1 MNKAKIEE
9 LKFTKEDFNQ
19 IKDFL
24 PINYVAVVTEK
35 IGNKI
40 SKRQVRNIIN
50 GEQKDEYM
58 VIDALLNLV
67 AERKS
72 ALALQKERIKALSSK

>member
-1 MNKAKIEE
+1 MNKVKNEE
-9 LKFTKEDFNQ
+9 LKFTKEDLNQ
-19 IKDFL
+19 VKEFL
-24 PINYVAVVTEK
+24 PINYVAVVTEE

-40 SKRQVRNIIN
+40 SKRQVRFIIN
-50 GEQKDEYM
+50 GEQKDEHG

>member
-1 MNKAKIEE
+1 MNKAKNEE
-9 LKFTKEDFNQ
+9 LKFTKEDLHQ
-19 IKDFL
+19 VKEFL

-40 SKRQVRNIIN
+40 SKRQVRFIIN
-50 GEQKDEYM
+50 GEQKDEHG

-67 AERKS
+67 AERKT